1 MMLLFSGS
9 TAISAILPEVSAG
22 PTLLHFIDE
31 RLKPSSW
38 ARSNSECREKAM
50 INSKEDRYLMGF
62 VIWFFALRSLHSRS
76 TKAAASYIRMDT
88 RMESVLTGWIKCSQG
103 MVMAKSGALRNSRRH
118 P

>member
-38 ARSNSECREKAM
+38 AGSDWECREKAM
-50 INSKEDRYLMGF
+50 INSKADRCLIRLCDLVF
-62 VIWFFALRSLHSRS
+62 RPCKSAQQIDKSSSKLH
-76 TKAAASYIRMDT
+76 
-88 RMESVLTGWIKCSQG
+88 
-103 MVMAKSGALRNSRRH
+103 
-118 P
+118 